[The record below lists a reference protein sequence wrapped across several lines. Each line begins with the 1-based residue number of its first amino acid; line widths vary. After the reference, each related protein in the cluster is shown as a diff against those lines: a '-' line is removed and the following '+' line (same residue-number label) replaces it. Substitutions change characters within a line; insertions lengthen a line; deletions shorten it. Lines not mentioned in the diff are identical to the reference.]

1 MRFSRLDALLLV
13 AVIAAIALALSGVL
27 EPGPQL
33 PRDAVATVN
42 GRAIGA
48 GAFGAQLDAVAV
60 QLERAPDASE
70 RAAILERV
78 IDEELLLQQGLALEL
93 PRKDARLRA
102 QLVQEVIRQALAQS
116 ASSSVTEDE
125 LRAFH
130 DAHSGFFRQPAI
142 YRVWRFDC
150 RDATAARALQA
161 GLGAGADP
169 DPQGGCR
176 RNALLPDAWLGAAK
190 LGDLLGA
197 QLASAVVALVPGET
211 LLSERGDGASV
222 LLLLALAP
230 AREPAFEQ
238 VRAQVE
244 TEFRRRADEAA
255 LAAYLERLRA
265 GAELRIGGG

>member
-1 MRFSRLDALLLV
+1 MRISRLDALLLF

-27 EPGPQL
+27 ERPPQL
-33 PRDAVATVN
+33 PANAVAAVN

-48 GAFGAQLDAVAV
+48 GAFAAQLESVAV
-60 QLERAPDASE
+60 QLKRAPDASE

-93 PRKDARLRA
+93 PRQDARLRA

-116 ASSSVTEDE
+116 ARSPVTEDE

-130 DAHSGFFRQPAI
+130 AAQSGFFRRPAT

-150 RDATAARALQA
+150 RDAVAARLLQA
-161 GLGAGADP
+161 KLGAGGEPAL
-169 DPQGGCR
+169 QGGCR

-190 LGDLLGA
+190 LRDFLGA
-197 QLASAVVALVPGET
+197 ELAPAVVALAPGET
-211 LLSERGDGASV
+211 LLSARADTTSV
-222 LLLLALAP
+222 LLLLAVDP

-244 TEFRRRADEAA
+244 TEFRRRGDEAA
-255 LAAYLERLRA
+255 LAAYLARLRA
-265 GAELRIGGG
+265 AAELQIGGG